1 MVFVLVK
8 RRNEN
13 SMNYNKKTFVD
24 KEVFHEQ
31 EILPIDHSV

>member
-1 MVFVLVK
+1 
-8 RRNEN
+8 
-13 SMNYNKKTFVD
+13 MNYNKKTFVD